1 MQASQRSASWENIFD
16 DGITKVSIPAD
27 FSDHGYVIRNAAR
40 LSQNVFHERAS
51 MKGEQS
57 LIATHTRT
65 APPGQYERRPMHPEM
80 ITLEDRRT

>member
-1 MQASQRSASWENIFD
+1 MQASQRSASWENVFND
-16 DGITKVSIPAD
+16 RITKVSIPSD

-40 LSQNVFHERAS
+40 LSQNMIHERAS
-51 MKGEQS
+51 TKREKG
-57 LIATHTRT
+57 LVAAHTRT